1 MNRNLLVTMTVVAMT
16 ILTHGQGQQGGRGGA
31 PAGARA
37 GGPAL
42 PPLMQTAPKP
52 AIPNVKAPDTLPATR
67 RDQSGVVTRSR
78 PLCAYPL
85 VAKYKGSGS
94 TDEASNFVCSTGF

>member
-1 MNRNLLVTMTVVAMT
+1 VASATIGSGAVSGVVERVALKRMNRNLLVTMTVVAMT

-31 PAGARA
+31 PGGGRA
-37 GGPAL
+37 GGPTL

-67 RDQSGVVTRSR
+67 RDQSGVVTR
-78 PLCAYPL
+78 
-85 VAKYKGSGS
+85 
-94 TDEASNFVCSTGF
+94 